1 VKHRLV
7 VGDVLVKGISVAV
20 SDTDFEGV
28 ESRENVELG
37 DGDLREGI
45 EAHSVTEQDEVQP
58 SRTTPAA
65 RVRPVFMSELD
76 EHVALFVG
84 HLRGHGARANPGHV
98 RLGDTYDAVDVPG
111 TDTRADARTARG
123 GVRGRDEG

>member
-1 VKHRLV
+1 
-7 VGDVLVKGISVAV
+7 VLVKGISVAV

-65 RVRPVFMSELD
+65 RVRPVFMSEFD

-84 HLRGHGARANPGHV
+84 HLRGHGAEPTRVTYALAIPMT
-98 RLGDTYDAVDVPG
+98 RSMSGDRYPC
-111 TDTRADARTARG
+111 RRTHRPRWG
-123 GVRGRDEG
+123 SRT